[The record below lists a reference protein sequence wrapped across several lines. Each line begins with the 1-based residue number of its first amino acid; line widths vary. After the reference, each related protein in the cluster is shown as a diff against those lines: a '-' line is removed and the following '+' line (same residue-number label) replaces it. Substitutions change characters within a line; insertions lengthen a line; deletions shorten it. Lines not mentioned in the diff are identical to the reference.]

1 MAKGKKTGG
10 KDFAPGVS
18 GNPNGRPPVP
28 ADIRAARDLNRVE
41 FDALS
46 NTLLRFTKKEL
57 DELLKDKDTPALT
70 IIIARIVRSAMWS
83 SDPKR
88 LIFLMNRMIGRPQ
101 LEQDPKDILVTRK
114 GPEDLSDEELDKQ
127 LKAFRKKGRQHA

>member
-41 FDALS
+41 FDALT
-46 NTLLRFTKKEL
+46 NTLLRLNTNEL
-57 DELLKDKDTPALT
+57 DELLDDKTTPALT
-70 IIIARIVRSAMWS
+70 IMIARIVRSAMWS